1 MNTLLHTVK
10 TCQDLQLQNY
20 LFSFWGKGSETFSRG
35 SAVLKHLCTFQSILS
50 SHLIAILRFYFHS
63 GDILFVCLVL
73 CGLLFQ
79 VSAYICIHLQWLLA
93 CSSGLHFCL
102 HKNCIE
108 IVLSGEDVIGIYKL
122 WVWFYCTHW
131 FKTGSYSCFIHSLSD
146 FQKEDFRSFRQFL
159 LFKRSN
165 WMTKGFL
172 PCVYTTTSR
181 SISFGRVALYP
192 AVSLHGQG
200 NSMDCN
206 CKIANQQTNS
216 WGSSLNFTEVLLVWI
231 WALLLFKPRKI
242 FWDIFSNKTST
253 WNGLS
258 SQLENCPLIL
268 SILLPTQSTLILPNL
283 SSFIMLRCW
292 LYVLWMSHIR
302 TLGI

>member
-1 MNTLLHTVK
+1 MLI
-10 TCQDLQLQNY
+10 Q
-20 LFSFWGKGSETFSRG
+20 
-35 SAVLKHLCTFQSILS
+35 LCTFQSILS

-165 WMTKGFL
+165 WMTKCFL
-172 PCVYTTTSR
+172 PCLYTTTSR
-181 SISFGRVALYP
+181 SISFGHFALYP

-268 SILLPTQSTLILPNL
+268 SHPINFNPAK
-283 SSFIMLRCW
+283 SFIIY
-292 LYVLWMSHIR
+292 YVEVLALHSLDVPYKNFGYINCYVWDPLSVLL
-302 TLGI
+302 LGTSISWDSKGIQFDMYLEI